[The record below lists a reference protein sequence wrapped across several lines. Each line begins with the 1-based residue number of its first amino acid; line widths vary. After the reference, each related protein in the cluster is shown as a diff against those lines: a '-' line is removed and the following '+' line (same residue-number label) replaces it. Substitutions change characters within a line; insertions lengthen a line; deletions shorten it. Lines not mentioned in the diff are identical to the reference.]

1 MDMTHNEFISIL
13 KRPETVAASH
23 LADLKEVVDAYPYF
37 APGRLF
43 FAKALQKSG
52 SLHFGANLKFSSIYA
67 TNRRWLYYYIYPE
80 KNVNVESV
88 KKEKVV
94 KSGDYFDMINSVE
107 SSGGDSRQSLRNL
120 AERLKSAR
128 ALVESPSRRS
138 KSQPVVETPL
148 VINEYKLEALLSPP
162 VEIIEPP
169 KVVASE
175 DRAKI
180 LIKERKYEEALVILN
195 ELNLNNP
202 KKSIYFADQ
211 IRFLEKVI
219 ANTKK

>member
-1 MDMTHNEFISIL
+1 MTHSDFISIL
-13 KRPETVAASH
+13 KRPDSVVASNQAE
-23 LADLKEVVDAYPYF
+23 LKEVVDAYPYF
-37 APGRLF
+37 APARLF
-43 FAKALQKSG
+43 YAKTLQKSA

-67 TNRRWLYYYIYPE
+67 NNRRWLYYYIYPE
-80 KNVNVESV
+80 KNSHSEPV

-94 KSGDYFDMINSVE
+94 KSGDYFDMLNSVE
-107 SSGGDSRQSLRNL
+107 SSGSDSKQSLRNL

-138 KSQPVVETPL
+138 KSPVVVDTPV
-148 VINEYKLEALLSPP
+148 VIDEYKLEALLAAKEEV
-162 VEIIEPP
+162 VETP
-169 KVVASE
+169 KVIASE
-175 DRAKI
+175 EQAKI
-180 LIKERKYEEALVILN
+180 LIKERKFEEALVILN